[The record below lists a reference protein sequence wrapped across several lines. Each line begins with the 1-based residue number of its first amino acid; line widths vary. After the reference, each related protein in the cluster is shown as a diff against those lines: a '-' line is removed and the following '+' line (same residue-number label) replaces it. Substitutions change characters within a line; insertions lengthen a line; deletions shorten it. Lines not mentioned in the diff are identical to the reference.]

1 MAKKSLTDMA
11 ADAAEDWRNEE
22 RQREGREIPLSH
34 RLAFAIGYLRGFR
47 MGQQSKPI
55 GRKS

>member
-11 ADAAEDWRNEE
+11 ADAAEEWRDEVNKRDRKAVPIGE
-22 RQREGREIPLSH
+22 

-47 MGQQSKPI
+47 SGQQAKPI